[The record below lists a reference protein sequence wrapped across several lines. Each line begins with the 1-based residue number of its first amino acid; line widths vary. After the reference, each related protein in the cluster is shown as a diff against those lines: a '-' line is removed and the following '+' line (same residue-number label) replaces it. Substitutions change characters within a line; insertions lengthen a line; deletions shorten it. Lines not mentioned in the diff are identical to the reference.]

1 MYRSALAVLFISF
14 SFWVGAQSDIRQDFE
29 VWLAAKVE
37 YGVFKKT
44 NASLALAS
52 RYENNAQFSKTN
64 FAQLG
69 IQFNQLKDISFSL
82 HYRYAV
88 DGKDNEVE
96 QRIMMIGA
104 YKYRLKP
111 FDVSY
116 RLRADN
122 FFGND
127 DFLDRVRN
135 KFQIAYRKKKRKY
148 RPFLSYELFTTN
160 KRRGWIMDQFRA
172 KAGLKYKISKSQ
184 NIALYYGIQSE
195 FNTSSPERDFILGTS
210 YNYSFD

>member
-1 MYRSALAVLFISF
+1 MYKIVFAILFISS
-14 SFWVGAQSDIRQDFE
+14 SFWVGAQSEIRQDLE
-29 VWLAAKVE
+29 LWLAAKVE

-52 RYENNAQFSKTN
+52 RYENNAQFSKTK
-64 FAQLG
+64 FAQIG

-82 HYRYAV
+82 NYRYAV

-127 DFLDRVRN
+127 DFFDRVRN
-135 KFQIAYRKKKRKY
+135 KFQIAYRKKKRRY
-148 RPFLSYELFTTN
+148 RPFISYEIFTTHKN
-160 KRRGWIMDQFRA
+160 KGWIMDQYRA
-172 KAGLKYKISKSQ
+172 KAGLKYKLSKSQ
-184 NIALYYGIQSE
+184 NISFYYGIQSE
-195 FNTSSPERDFILGTS
+195 FNTTFPERDFILGSS
-210 YNYSFD
+210 YSYSFD